1 MTFIKPKGILS
12 SNSEVE
18 EKQQTL
24 ARLRVAV
31 YLCHK
36 PSLKMRGKR
45 QRKGGMG
52 PLCSLET
59 EKWGNYAEKWA
70 DAGGR

>member
-1 MTFIKPKGILS
+1 MQLLVPQTILE
-12 SNSEVE
+12 NEGKE
-18 EKQQTL
+18 
-24 ARLRVAV
+24 
-31 YLCHK
+31 
-36 PSLKMRGKR
+36 KR